1 MCVCDEIMY
10 NNVIFNIDSDL
21 PLSVLAS
28 KRLSPQAT
36 PKAFPWKS

>member
-1 MCVCDEIMY
+1 MCMRDEIMY
-10 NNVIFNIDSDL
+10 NNVFNIDSDL
-21 PLSVLAS
+21 PLSVLAC